1 MGEYVVSESINFP
14 FQLVIS
20 IVGSIL
26 IGAYALTTQPNEN
39 SDDDDFG
46 NGDGGMMQPVAATG
60 AV

>member
-1 MGEYVVSESINFP
+1 MGEYVASESINFP

-26 IGAYALTTQPNEN
+26 IGAYALSQTNEN

-46 NGDGGMMQPVAATG
+46 NGDGGMMQPVASTG
-60 AV
+60 AI